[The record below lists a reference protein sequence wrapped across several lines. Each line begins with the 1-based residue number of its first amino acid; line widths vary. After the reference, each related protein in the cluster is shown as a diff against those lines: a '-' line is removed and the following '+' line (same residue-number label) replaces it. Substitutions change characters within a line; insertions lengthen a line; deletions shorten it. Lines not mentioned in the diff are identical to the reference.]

1 MLFRIN
7 RRVLKPLSSRMFTVP
22 AKLQIED
29 TDIMTYVLAQLDD
42 ATEHLDTI
50 KFSKLSENW
59 YSLFR
64 NCHSVIK
71 FNLPIKKDNGRNMM
85 VETYLAQHRC
95 YISPYNCRMR
105 ITPEINIRKL
115 EALAIHESI
124 KSACHGIPFGGA
136 KGGIKLDKSKVTTN
150 ELRRTC
156 IKYISSLVDKK
167 FVGSG
172 VGIISPDLGSSKIEM
187 DWMYN
192 AYRTLYS
199 HTDPNFESAV
209 IGKSPSK
216 GGVDGFIEAT
226 GLGI

>member
-1 MLFRIN
+1 MLLRIN

-115 EALAIHESI
+115 EALAIQVLQAVSLQTVHPAVPLCSPAA
-124 KSACHGIPFGGA
+124 SGRPANP
-136 KGGIKLDKSKVTTN
+136 LT
-150 ELRRTC
+150 LRRST
-156 IKYISSLVDKK
+156 KPKPL
-167 FVGSG
+167 
-172 VGIISPDLGSSKIEM
+172 
-187 DWMYN
+187 
-192 AYRTLYS
+192 
-199 HTDPNFESAV
+199 
-209 IGKSPSK
+209 
-216 GGVDGFIEAT
+216 
-226 GLGI
+226 